1 MAVKIQ
7 LRRGTTSDW
16 SSANP
21 VLSAGEVG
29 VNTTTTQIKVGDGTS
44 TWNSLSYFASG
55 TITSIVP
62 GTGIKLNSASSTI
75 TGGAATVAID
85 TAVVMQRSIVSGLGQ
100 VVVGGGASS
109 PVALPAGTN
118 NYVLVADST
127 NTTYGVKWAP
137 VDTNLVTSA
146 TFGNAD
152 IATDAGI
159 VDSKLA
165 TITTT
170 GKVSNSATTATHL
183 NTLPSTI
190 VSRNASGNFA
200 AGTITASLAGN
211 ADTATLAATV
221 TTIPEL
227 SGAVTSTGST
237 NVTTLA
243 ANVVSSDNII
253 NNTIVNA
260 DIALDAAIKVSK
272 LDGVQLSQSG
282 NNNSTFFYTYT
293 PTNQGSN
300 GDIWFKYIA

>member
-62 GTGIKLNSASSTI
+62 GTGIKLNGASSTI

-85 TAVVMQRSIVSGLGQ
+85 TAVVMQRSIVSALGQ

-127 NTTYGVKWAP
+127 NATYGVKWAP
-137 VDTNLVTSA
+137 VDTTLVTSA
-146 TFGNAD
+146 TFVNAD
-152 IATDAGI
+152 IADNAGI
-159 VDSKLA
+159 VDGKLA

-170 GKVSNSATTATHL
+170 GKVSNSATTASASAG
-183 NTLPSTI
+183 NNTI
-190 VSRNASGNFA
+190 VSRDGTGNFA
-200 AGTITASLAGN
+200 AGTITASLDGVASGN
-211 ADTATLAATV
+211 LVSGGALGTPASGTLTNC
-221 TTIPEL
+221 TIPVL
-227 SGAVTSTGST
+227 SGDVTSSG
-237 NVTTLA
+237 
-243 ANVVSSDNII
+243 NVVNIAAGVI
-253 NNTIVNA
+253 LDA
-260 DIALDAAIKVSK
+260 DINAAAAIAASK
-272 LDGVQLSQSG
+272 LLGVQLSPSG
-282 NNNSTFFYTYT
+282 NNNSTFFNTST
-293 PTNQGSN
+293 PTTQGIN
-300 GDIWFKYIA
+300 GDVWFKYIA